1 MTASKITLIGAL
13 ILSAVFFVSTAFA
26 EDLSYHP
33 MGPAS
38 GAASLIGAEVNSEAG
53 NYIGNI
59 SNFIIDEANGR
70 VSLVVLTGVP
80 GFGSDQL
87 SFPYECLRRS
97 AGQTF
102 MMRFYGE
109 APAVNGAQ
117 DPVLHALKQYPAD
130 SPFFAIPDPITSSW
144 VAEVYRSYGYVPY
157 WVQSG
162 KKAPA
167 AGELIK
173 ATKLLGTQVATAEG
187 NVHGT
192 INDMIMNSS
201 GRLDLLVLSNVPGRG
216 DSKVVVPFEA
226 LGRNRSGSLVLNV
239 TGERLAMAPVF
250 HQSYST
256 RTGYDRHVDRFFG
269 LAPRWTVEH
278 HAASNPYEWGGS
290 AQDF

>member
-1 MTASKITLIGAL
+1 MTSNKILIVGAL

-59 SNFIIDEANGR
+59 GNFIIDQVNGR

-102 MMRFYGE
+102 MIRFYGE

-117 DPVLHALKQYPAD
+117 DPVFHALKQYPAD
-130 SPFFAIPDPITSSW
+130 SPFFNIPEPITSSW
-144 VAEVYRSYGYVPY
+144 VAEVYRDYGYVPY

-162 KKAPA
+162 EKAPA
-167 AGELIK
+167 AGEFIK

-201 GRLDLLVLSNVPGRG
+201 GRLDLLVISNVPRRG

-226 LGRNRSGSLVLNV
+226 LGKNSAGALVLNV
-239 TGERLAMAPVF
+239 PAERLAMAPVF
-250 HQSYST
+250 HGSYANRT
-256 RTGYDRHVDRFFG
+256 RYDQRVDRFFG

-278 HAASNPYEWGGS
+278 HAASNPYQWGGS

>member
-1 MTASKITLIGAL
+1 MTANKITLVGAL

-38 GAASLIGAEVNSEAG
+38 RAASLIGAEVNSEAG

-109 APAVNGAQ
+109 APAVNGAR

-130 SPFFAIPDPITSSW
+130 SPFFAIPNPITSSW

-157 WVQSG
+157 WVRSG
-162 KKAPA
+162 KKVPA
-167 AGELIK
+167 AGQLIK
-173 ATKLLGTQVATAEG
+173 ATKLLGAQVATAEG
-187 NVHGT
+187 NAHGT
-192 INDMIMNSS
+192 INDLIMNSS

-226 LGRNRSGSLVLNV
+226 LAKSSEGALVLNV
-239 TGERLAMAPVF
+239 TAERLAMAPVF
-250 HQSYST
+250 HEPYAK
-256 RTGYDRHVDRFFG
+256 RTGYDERVDRFFG
-269 LAPRWTVEH
+269 LAPSWTVEH
-278 HAASNPYEWGGS
+278 HAASNPYKWGGA